1 MKKNMLA
8 VSVFLSLAC
17 ASGIA
22 NAKGCAKGAAVG
34 GVTGHVAG
42 GHGVTG
48 AAVGC
53 AVGHHKAK
61 VKDKQAAAQTGT
73 PAANAPAGKT
83 DATVTAPN
91 NSAGSTTQ

>member
-1 MKKNMLA
+1 MRTKMLA